1 MSWRPTI
8 AFRAFLVT
16 PSILE
21 RRAGRDW
28 SVCVVGPGTGQFYRG
43 SLRGAYLNET
53 LPPAFGSCWTP
64 DESGLLTGP
73 GDCLRPH
80 TAQLVATGW
89 RDDLD
94 PVPAAEVTAS
104 CSRIAGR
111 LMDTD
116 DPTRDGQLAITADR
130 MIRLSRT
137 WTGNQSVLGCFVAS
151 LRISAAG
158 RSGQWPGGPAGPVRA
173 VTWSSASSAAPPS
186 VPRRLLGVV
195 LVLLVVLG
203 TLVVARWDGR
213 RILGTAAIGRPAG
226 PPTVGDCVAALVG
239 PTPPLFPLV
248 FGPRG
253 RGGRTV
259 GGVLRLRRRA
269 RRRGGG
275 VPPDCASATGIAG
288 ATSDG
293 QWCTQVAVGYR
304 EHLRW
309 QVRAV
314 TGGVWTPVVAHR
326 FVAILGEPVGG
337 TDAGRWA
344 ACAVLA
350 PGLEHYRGSYL
361 RSMADT
367 AAPAPFGFCRSG
379 AIPDRRVSCQSPH
392 GEQVFGTAA
401 SGAAP
406 ALDTCRD
413 LVGRVTGMTDV
424 TGGGRL
430 RVSVAGDGT
439 TVTCRVGVVGPIEL
453 TATLT
458 GIGDGPLPL
467 QG

>member
-1 MSWRPTI
+1 M
-8 AFRAFLVT
+8 
-16 PSILE
+16 
-21 RRAGRDW
+21 
-28 SVCVVGPGTGQFYRG
+28 
-43 SLRGAYLNET
+43 
-53 LPPAFGSCWTP
+53 
-64 DESGLLTGP
+64 
-73 GDCLRPH
+73 
-80 TAQLVATGW
+80 
-89 RDDLD
+89 
-94 PVPAAEVTAS
+94 
-104 CSRIAGR
+104 
-111 LMDTD
+111 
-116 DPTRDGQLAITADR
+116 
-130 MIRLSRT
+130 
-137 WTGNQSVLGCFVAS
+137 
-151 LRISAAG
+151 
-158 RSGQWPGGPAGPVRA
+158 
-173 VTWSSASSAAPPS
+173 TWSSVSSAAPPS

-195 LVLLVVLG
+195 LVLLVVLV

-226 PPTVGDCVAALVG
+226 PPTVGDCVAALIG

-248 FGPRG
+248 FGLSAAAVGERSVVFSDC
-253 RGGRTV
+253 GGEHV
-259 GGVLRLRRRA
+259 GEVTAFRRI
-269 RRRGGG
+269 G
-275 VPPDCASATGIAG
+275 ASATGIAG

-453 TATLT
+453 TATLI
-458 GIGDGPLPL
+458 GIGDAPLPL